1 MSRSIS
7 ILLYAAVALVA
18 ALIGLLVANLTTG
31 NRQVQNALVLP
42 QPRAVAEFSLIDHD
56 GQPFGRED
64 LAGRWTLVFF
74 GFTNCP
80 DVCPT
85 TLQTLAMASA
95 ELADLPPE
103 LQPAVIMI
111 SVDPGRDTVDKMAT
125 YVPYFDPGFVGVTG
139 EPEQIDALA
148 RSIGVAYAITTESD
162 DGSYGVE
169 HTASVF
175 LMGPDSAMAA
185 VFSSP
190 HTARGI
196 ADDYRIIVGRSR

>member
-1 MSRSIS
+1 MSRTTS
-7 ILLYAAVALVA
+7 ILLYTAVAFVA

-31 NRQVQNALVLP
+31 SRQVQNALVLP

-56 GQPFGRED
+56 GQPFVRD
-64 LAGRWTLVFF
+64 DFAGRWTLVFF

-85 TLQTLAMASA
+85 TLQTLAMVSA
-95 ELADLPPE
+95 ELTDMPPE
-103 LQPAVIMI
+103 LQPAVIMV
-111 SVDPGRDTVDKMAT
+111 SVDPGRDTVETMAT
-125 YVPYFDPGFVGVTG
+125 YVPYFDPGFTGVTG
-139 EPEQIDALA
+139 EIEQIDALA
-148 RSIGVAYAITTESD
+148 RSIGVAHAITQESD

-175 LMGPDSAMAA
+175 LMGPDAALAA

-190 HTARGI
+190 HMAQGI
-196 ADDYRIIVGRSR
+196 ADDYRIIVGASR